1 MADEIKKVISV
12 DLGNTATSLR
22 DYKKHIDDLKGSLL
36 QLDETSEEYE
46 KISKEITNEQ
56 NKLNEVMKVGKTTTD
71 AAEGSYNHLAQTM
84 AELKK
89 QWKATT
95 DEVERNELGAKILDI
110 NNQLKELDASTGN
123 YQRNVGDYSNAFE
136 QAFDKCLDGIQT
148 LDGPLAQLGGTVK
161 NMIPIIKSINSTAL
175 SGLSGIK
182 KGIASTGIGI
192 LVVALGTIISH
203 WEDIAEATDKAIRK
217 AIDYKEVVNNIKELT
232 KQLKESTEQIKL
244 WSSAFDQ
251 AHKLRVAQ
259 GMDENESLQILYDE
273 TEKLIKQKE
282 EELRLNKDNS
292 DAIEREVKF
301 IKRRISD
308 NQVLIDQ
315 GGIDL
320 KTRKKLKEEIKDLN
334 KQLEEY
340 NDSTS
345 DVSKAN
351 EELNNEIKEQRD
363 LLKSID
369 SQMQINSATAKKSA
383 EDKAKEE
390 LKAEK
395 EKNQKIAKERA
406 EAAKKAKE
414 ELEKESKSILDTLHK
429 NTTDELTLLRERYE
443 KELEILNKTGKD
455 TVSYTEWYEN
465 EVRRIRQESNDLY
478 IENLKN
484 QKFTEEEL
492 KSEQLLFENEMSEKI
507 VDNKL
512 FELDEKER
520 LAQRDYE
527 ISQNLLQYK
536 IDFISSELE
545 EYQGSIEVK
554 IELEQELD
562 SYRQEFANNERKRAK
577 ETAEYKINKE
587 KEASE
592 ITKQSWKSASSS
604 ISSILGSLSDLM
616 EEGSEEQKNLQIA
629 ETTIN
634 TLSGAIAAYQ
644 SMAGIP
650 YVGPAL
656 GAAAAAA
663 VTIAGIAN
671 INKIKSTNMNGNN
684 SGASVSPP
692 QISTPTMTTVNPLLD
707 EQQDLNRMEMS
718 GLQGDSSK
726 TQQNLRVYVVD
737 QDIRDANYKASVV
750 ESNATY

>member
-1 MADEIKKVISV
+1 
-12 DLGNTATSLR
+12 
-22 DYKKHIDDLKGSLL
+22 
-36 QLDETSEEYE
+36 
-46 KISKEITNEQ
+46 
-56 NKLNEVMKVGKTTTD
+56 
-71 AAEGSYNHLAQTM
+71 
-84 AELKK
+84 
-89 QWKATT
+89 
-95 DEVERNELGAKILDI
+95 
-110 NNQLKELDASTGN
+110 
-123 YQRNVGDYSNAFE
+123 
-136 QAFDKCLDGIQT
+136 
-148 LDGPLAQLGGTVK
+148 
-161 NMIPIIKSINSTAL
+161 
-175 SGLSGIK
+175 
-182 KGIASTGIGI
+182 
-192 LVVALGTIISH
+192 
-203 WEDIAEATDKAIRK
+203 
-217 AIDYKEVVNNIKELT
+217 
-232 KQLKESTEQIKL
+232 
-244 WSSAFDQ
+244 
-251 AHKLRVAQ
+251 
-259 GMDENESLQILYDE
+259 
-273 TEKLIKQKE
+273 
-282 EELRLNKDNS
+282 
-292 DAIEREVKF
+292 
-301 IKRRISD
+301 
-308 NQVLIDQ
+308 
-315 GGIDL
+315 
-320 KTRKKLKEEIKDLN
+320 
-334 KQLEEY
+334 
-340 NDSTS
+340 
-345 DVSKAN
+345 
-351 EELNNEIKEQRD
+351 
-363 LLKSID
+363 
-369 SQMQINSATAKKSA
+369 MQINSATAKKSA

-395 EKNQKIAKERA
+395 EKNQKIAQEKA